1 MKVNI
6 NKLKLLPNLISD
18 NSILKSHSTSS
29 FQSNC
34 FKETITIEPKNFRG
48 WGSKFSFPEF
58 LDKYVDKVNDY
69 VELVTIKSEFK
80 PEILPKF
87 IGRVN
92 TLDVSNS
99 VKPYGTLAI
108 SSTLDKYLST
118 SGLKVCAG
126 ASIVDR
132 SHNLQT
138 ILHCCPTVG
147 ENESL
152 IKYIL
157 SHSNPK
163 DLEITIVPGANIETD
178 TTLDFL
184 VECIKKYAPQAKI
197 KFANFPDMD
206 SSTLILHNGILKCG
220 TYENVIP
227 KINPLDRIIFG

>member
-6 NKLKLLPNLISD
+6 KKLKLLPNLIPD

-152 IKYIL
+152 DSALKRWKRKCQ
-157 SHSNPK
+157 K
-163 DLEITIVPGANIETD
+163 DGIIGDIRKKEAYLKPGIR
-178 TTLDFL
+178 
-184 VECIKKYAPQAKI
+184 KK
-197 KFANFPDMD
+197 
-206 SSTLILHNGILKCG
+206 LKSEAAQKRNRKG
-220 TYENVIP
+220 N
-227 KINPLDRIIFG
+227 

>member
-178 TTLDFL
+178 TTVDFL
-184 VECIKKYAPQAKI
+184 IQCIKKYADGAKI
-197 KFANFPDMD
+197 KFANFPDKEN
-206 SSTLILHNGILKCG
+206 STLILNNGILKCG
-220 TYENVIP
+220 DYENIKP
-227 KINPLDRIIFG
+227 ITNPMSRIIFA

>member
-18 NSILKSHSTSS
+18 NSISKSHSTSS

-58 LDKYVDKVNDY
+58 LNKYVDKVNDY

-163 DLEITIVPGANIETD
+163 DLEIMLVPGCYKETD
-178 TTLDFL
+178 TTVDFL
-184 VECIKKYAPQAKI
+184 VDFIKKNASEAKF
-197 KFANFPDMD
+197 KFANFPNDD
-206 SSTLILHNGILKCG
+206 TDVLILYNGILKSG
-220 TYENVIP
+220 TSKNIQP
-227 KINPLDRIIFG
+227 IINPSECLIHV